1 MFRQQPMPMMQN
13 GLIGQTQ
20 QEAPE
25 NVLNVGGGAPKQTL
39 QYESEP
45 LRGGIGSLGASSVGE
60 QMGSGQF
67 GQMGSGQYGNASS
80 KSLEQVLAERGFE
93 MPEMPTGMQ
102 NAMQSL
108 FKDPITGEY
117 RTGGSHE
124 ANHAYALTDFYGE
137 NPEALEIAKQYN
149 TDPTQF
155 GDEPPQ
161 IRTRGPESLAAQGV
175 FGIPMPMQQP
185 INQLNSMQ
193 QFVSNTDKETSSPQ
207 YQALV
212 KRNEESRGQDKDALG
227 QLKAYN
233 SRFETQLSQ
242 IDPVQQQQYAQST
255 ALSGTPPL
263 MMPDMSLKQQMQPPP
278 SPMQQPPPS
287 PMQQPQYSQ
296 QDMQGMMGLM
306 IQMFQKAMQNSGG
319 QSNYN
324 AGSFGGNNM
333 QFQQP
338 QYAPPP
344 PQPMTGRQRFLKNSG
359 NSPFGQY

>member
-1 MFRQQPMPMMQN
+1 MSQRQSMPMMQN
-13 GLIGQTQ
+13 GLIGGMQ
-20 QEAPE
+20 QQAPK
-25 NVLNVGGGAPKQTL
+25 NVLNVGGAPKQTL

-45 LRGGIGSLGASSVGE
+45 LRGGIGSLGSDSI
-60 QMGSGQF
+60 SGQF

-102 NAMQSL
+102 NAMQSM

-117 RTGGSHE
+117 RTGGQHA
-124 ANHAYALTDFYGE
+124 ANHANAMSKFYGQ

-149 TDPTQF
+149 TNPTQF
-155 GDEPPQ
+155 GDKPSPTTSLQQEMPKPFGNQPQQVQGPTLNPAQLQQEQINLSNAQASAVGMPTAAPLPPV
-161 IRTRGPESLAAQGV
+161 TSLPASQ
-175 FGIPMPMQQP
+175 MQQP
-185 INQLNSMQ
+185 QPQ
-193 QFVSNTDKETSSPQ
+193 QPQ
-207 YQALV
+207 
-212 KRNEESRGQDKDALG
+212 
-227 QLKAYN
+227 
-233 SRFETQLSQ
+233 
-242 IDPVQQQQYAQST
+242 
-255 ALSGTPPL
+255 
-263 MMPDMSLKQQMQPPP
+263 MQQMQQPQ
-278 SPMQQPPPS
+278 MQPPPS

-319 QSNYN
+319 QNSYN
-324 AGSFGGNNM
+324 AGFFGGNNM

>member
-13 GLIGQTQ
+13 GLIGGMQ
-20 QEAPE
+20 QQAPK

-45 LRGGIGSLGASSVGE
+45 LRGGIGSLGSDSI
-60 QMGSGQF
+60 SGQF

-155 GDEPPQ
+155 GNEPPQ
-161 IRTRGPESLAAQGV
+161 IRTRGPESFQSALQPALPLESMPTPVTPPPPAPLPTAAPLPPVTPLAAS
-175 FGIPMPMQQP
+175 PMQQP
-185 INQLNSMQ
+185 Q
-193 QFVSNTDKETSSPQ
+193 PQ
-207 YQALV
+207 
-212 KRNEESRGQDKDALG
+212 
-227 QLKAYN
+227 
-233 SRFETQLSQ
+233 
-242 IDPVQQQQYAQST
+242 P
-255 ALSGTPPL
+255 
-263 MMPDMSLKQQMQPPP
+263 QM
-278 SPMQQPPPS
+278 QPPPS

-319 QSNYN
+319 QNNYN

>member
-1 MFRQQPMPMMQN
+1 MTQRQSMPMMQN

-20 QEAPE
+20 QEAPK

-45 LRGGIGSLGASSVGE
+45 LRGGIGSLGSDSI
-60 QMGSGQF
+60 SGQF

-102 NAMQSL
+102 NAMQSM

-117 RTGGSHE
+117 RTGGSHA
-124 ANHAYALTDFYGE
+124 ANHANAMSKFYGQ

-155 GDEPPQ
+155 GNEPPQ
-161 IRTRGPESLAAQGV
+161 IQTRGPESLAGRDR
-175 FGIPMPMQQP
+175 PMPMMQTAGPESFQSALQPALPLESMPTPVTPPPPAPLPTAAPLPPVTPLAASPMQQP
-185 INQLNSMQ
+185 Q
-193 QFVSNTDKETSSPQ
+193 PQ
-207 YQALV
+207 
-212 KRNEESRGQDKDALG
+212 
-227 QLKAYN
+227 
-233 SRFETQLSQ
+233 
-242 IDPVQQQQYAQST
+242 
-255 ALSGTPPL
+255 
-263 MMPDMSLKQQMQPPP
+263 M
-278 SPMQQPPPS
+278 QPPPS

-306 IQMFQKAMQNSGG
+306 IQMFQRAMQNSGG
-319 QSNYN
+319 QNSYN
-324 AGSFGGNNM
+324 SGSFSGNNM

>member
-1 MFRQQPMPMMQN
+1 MIRQSMPMRQN

-20 QEAPE
+20 QEAPK

-45 LRGGIGSLGASSVGE
+45 LRSGIGSLGSDSI
-60 QMGSGQF
+60 SGQF

-102 NAMQSL
+102 NAMQSM

-117 RTGGSHE
+117 RTGGSHA
-124 ANHAYALTDFYGE
+124 ANHANAMSKFYGQ

-155 GDEPPQ
+155 GNEPPQ
-161 IRTRGPESLAAQGV
+161 IRTLGPESFQSELQPALPLESMPTPVTPPPPAPLPTAAPLPPVTPLAAS
-175 FGIPMPMQQP
+175 PMQQP
-185 INQLNSMQ
+185 Q
-193 QFVSNTDKETSSPQ
+193 PQ
-207 YQALV
+207 
-212 KRNEESRGQDKDALG
+212 
-227 QLKAYN
+227 
-233 SRFETQLSQ
+233 
-242 IDPVQQQQYAQST
+242 P
-255 ALSGTPPL
+255 
-263 MMPDMSLKQQMQPPP
+263 QM
-278 SPMQQPPPS
+278 QPPPS

>member
-1 MFRQQPMPMMQN
+1 MTQRQSMPMRQN

-20 QEAPE
+20 QEAPK

-45 LRGGIGSLGASSVGE
+45 LRGGIGSLGSDSI
-60 QMGSGQF
+60 SGQF

-102 NAMQSL
+102 NAMQSM

-117 RTGGSHE
+117 RTGGSHA
-124 ANHAYALTDFYGE
+124 ANHANAMSKFYGQ

-155 GDEPPQ
+155 GEEPPQ
-161 IRTRGPESLAAQGV
+161 IRTRGPESFQSALQPALPLESMPTPVTPPPPAPLPTAAPLPPVTPLAAS
-175 FGIPMPMQQP
+175 PMQQP
-185 INQLNSMQ
+185 
-193 QFVSNTDKETSSPQ
+193 
-207 YQALV
+207 
-212 KRNEESRGQDKDALG
+212 
-227 QLKAYN
+227 
-233 SRFETQLSQ
+233 
-242 IDPVQQQQYAQST
+242 
-255 ALSGTPPL
+255 
-263 MMPDMSLKQQMQPPP
+263 QM
-278 SPMQQPPPS
+278 QPPPS

-306 IQMFQKAMQNSGG
+306 IQMFQKAMQNNGG
-319 QSNYN
+319 QSNYS

-333 QFQQP
+333 QVQQP
-338 QYAPPP
+338 QYAPPS

>member
-1 MFRQQPMPMMQN
+1 MIRQSMPMRQN

-20 QEAPE
+20 QEAPK

-45 LRGGIGSLGASSVGE
+45 LRSGIGSLGSDSI
-60 QMGSGQF
+60 SGQF

-93 MPEMPTGMQ
+93 MPKKPTGFQ
-102 NAMQSL
+102 NSMQSM
-108 FKDPITGEY
+108 FKDPVTGEN
-117 RTGGSHE
+117 RTGGAHDASH
-124 ANHAYALTDFYGE
+124 ASSLGDFYGQ

-155 GDEPPQ
+155 GDKPSPTTSLQQEMPKPFGNQPQ
-161 IRTRGPESLAAQGV
+161 QLQGPILNPAQLQQEQINLSNAQTSAAS
-175 FGIPMPMQQP
+175 PMQP
-185 INQLNSMQ
+185 
-193 QFVSNTDKETSSPQ
+193 
-207 YQALV
+207 
-212 KRNEESRGQDKDALG
+212 
-227 QLKAYN
+227 
-233 SRFETQLSQ
+233 
-242 IDPVQQQQYAQST
+242 
-255 ALSGTPPL
+255 
-263 MMPDMSLKQQMQPPP
+263 QMQLPP
-278 SPMQQPPPS
+278 SPMQPQMPPS

-338 QYAPPP
+338 QYAPPS

>member
-1 MFRQQPMPMMQN
+1 MVRQPMPMRQN

-20 QEAPE
+20 QQAPK

-39 QYESEP
+39 QNESEP
-45 LRGGIGSLGASSVGE
+45 LLGGIGSLGSGS
-60 QMGSGQF
+60 MSGQF

-102 NAMQSL
+102 NAMQSM

-117 RTGGSHE
+117 RTGGSHA
-124 ANHAYALTDFYGE
+124 ANHANAMSKFYGQ

-149 TDPTQF
+149 TNPTQF
-155 GDEPPQ
+155 GDKPSPTTSLQQEMPKPFGNQPQQVQGPTLNPAQLQQEQINLSNAQASAVGMPTAAPLPPV
-161 IRTRGPESLAAQGV
+161 TPLAAS
-175 FGIPMPMQQP
+175 PMQQP
-185 INQLNSMQ
+185 
-193 QFVSNTDKETSSPQ
+193 
-207 YQALV
+207 
-212 KRNEESRGQDKDALG
+212 
-227 QLKAYN
+227 
-233 SRFETQLSQ
+233 
-242 IDPVQQQQYAQST
+242 
-255 ALSGTPPL
+255 
-263 MMPDMSLKQQMQPPP
+263 QM
-278 SPMQQPPPS
+278 QPPPS

-319 QSNYN
+319 QNSYN
-324 AGSFGGNNM
+324 AGFFGGNNM